1 MVSDPENGVG
11 NAIEA
16 APRIENALR
25 TIIDNSDNADE
36 NPTTIDIPE
45 SIGAT
50 IAGGLSKSVRSLFAK
65 NKSSTQ
71 ASTETES
78 SNNNN
83 IDNNSADQEN
93 TEDNNSNDD
102 NNKNEEE
109 KGISLQELI
118 YGASSFH
125 AVFKPVCI
133 TMILASLAVIYINTD
148 ATKEAGEAAL
158 DQTYQVFTLSEEQS
172 AGTNLG
178 LGLVNG
184 LIIVCVIAAM
194 TFLLVLLY
202 KYRCMK
208 CLIGYMVFA
217 STSILGFLGGQM
229 FSVAIHKYGLMIDQI
244 SFYFTMYNF
253 AV

>member
-1 MVSDPENGVG
+1 MANDPENGVG
-11 NAIEA
+11 IIDA

-25 TIIDNSDNADE
+25 TIGNSEADE
-36 NPTTIDIPE
+36 NPTTTDIPD

-50 IAGGLSKSVRSLFAK
+50 IAGGLSKSVRSLLAT

-71 ASTETES
+71 ASADTES
-78 SNNNN
+78 NN
-83 IDNNSADQEN
+83 NNSADQEN

-158 DQTYQVFTLSEEQS
+158 DQTYQVFTISEEQS

-229 FSVAIHKYGLMIDQI
+229 FSVAIHKYELMIDQI

>member
-71 ASTETES
+71 ASTDTE

-83 IDNNSADQEN
+83 NSAGPNTKDNNS
-93 TEDNNSNDD
+93 SNDD

-133 TMILASLAVIYINTD
+133 TMIFASLAVIYINTD

>member
-71 ASTETES
+71 ASTDTES

-83 IDNNSADQEN
+83 SAGPNTKDNNS
-93 TEDNNSNDD
+93 SNDD

>member
-71 ASTETES
+71 ASTDTE

-83 IDNNSADQEN
+83 NSAGPNTKDNNS
-93 TEDNNSNDD
+93 SNDD

>member
-1 MVSDPENGVG
+1 MINTTEDPENNGVG
-11 NAIEA
+11 AIVA

-25 TIIDNSDNADE
+25 TQIDNSEADE
-36 NPTTIDIPE
+36 NQTTTDIPD

-71 ASTETES
+71 ASTDNE

-83 IDNNSADQEN
+83 NADQN
-93 TEDNNSNDD
+93 TEDNNNSNDN
-102 NNKNEEE
+102 NNKNEGDE

-158 DQTYQVFTLSEEQS
+158 DQTYQVFTISEEQS

-184 LIIVCVIAAM
+184 LIIVCVIGAM

-208 CLIGYMVFA
+208 CLIGYLVVA
-217 STSILGFLGGQM
+217 STLILGFLGGQM
-229 FSVAIHKYGLMIDQI
+229 FNVAIHKYELMIDWI

>member
-36 NPTTIDIPE
+36 NPTTTDIPE

-50 IAGGLSKSVRSLFAK
+50 IAGGVSKSVRSLFAK

-71 ASTETES
+71 ASTDTES

-83 IDNNSADQEN
+83 SAGPNTKDNNS
-93 TEDNNSNDD
+93 SNDD

>member
-25 TIIDNSDNADE
+25 TIIDNSEADE
-36 NPTTIDIPE
+36 NPTTTDIPD

-50 IAGGLSKSVRSLFAK
+50 IAGGLSKSVRSLFTR

-71 ASTETES
+71 ASTDTES

-83 IDNNSADQEN
+83 SAGPNTKDNNS
-93 TEDNNSNDD
+93 SNDD

>member
-36 NPTTIDIPE
+36 NPTTTDIPE

-71 ASTETES
+71 ASTDTES

-83 IDNNSADQEN
+83 SAGPNTKDNNS
-93 TEDNNSNDD
+93 SNDD

>member
-71 ASTETES
+71 ASTDTE

-83 IDNNSADQEN
+83 NSAGPNTKDNNS
-93 TEDNNSNDD
+93 SNDD

-118 YGASSFH
+118 YGGASSFH

>member
-36 NPTTIDIPE
+36 NPTTTDIPD

-71 ASTETES
+71 ASTDTES

-83 IDNNSADQEN
+83 SAGPNTKDNNS
-93 TEDNNSNDD
+93 SNDD